1 MSRSLILSNGEL
13 AVALDERGLVR
24 DLYYP
29 HVGLEDHVRG
39 HYLHRIG
46 VWVDGSISWFS
57 EDPSWEIV
65 VSAEEDALASHISAK
80 NPRIG
85 VELKI
90 ADIVYNERSIF
101 FRTISVANTYD
112 HAREIRLYFAQQF
125 EIYKS
130 HGGDTAYFDPAS
142 HSVIHYKGRRIFL
155 IHAALDKKPFGD
167 YAIGLANFNGQEGTY
182 RDADDGA
189 LSKNPIEHGPA
200 DSAIG
205 LYASYEP
212 GQTRECHYWIACGQR
227 VEDVIELNQYVLRKT
242 PEHLTTSAREY
253 WKSWLNLSSKHFADL
268 SPAHLKLFKQSL
280 MYTKAHVDAD
290 GGVIASLDSDMLQ
303 YGLDTYSY
311 VWPRD
316 AGFAVL
322 ALDRAGVRNPAKR
335 FFEFCRVVLSDDG
348 YLMHKYLPDR
358 SLGSSWHPWIK
369 DGEYQLPIQ
378 EDETAIVIY
387 ALYKYY
393 LHNQDLELLESLYAP
408 LVERAANFLLEYRD
422 TKTHLPEASYDLWEE
437 KRGTSTF
444 TASSVC
450 AALFAAAELSKLLGK
465 EENERL
471 YREASEETREA
482 VLKHLW
488 DGNSGTFVKHVNRT
502 QGGLVYDRTV
512 DASSVYGIFAF
523 AILPHDDPRVERAWE
538 ETVRRLSYGNPAGGL
553 ARYEGDH
560 YYRRDKES
568 AGNPWIIT
576 TLWYAE
582 YRIAGAKKPADLD
595 RVREI
600 FDWVV
605 KHAQPSGVLSE
616 QLDPRTG
623 HQVSATP
630 LAWSHAAYV
639 SAVLKYLEKRKELGN
654 VT

>member
-1 MSRSLILSNGEL
+1 MSRSLVLSNGEL
-13 AVALDERGLVR
+13 AVALDSRGLVR

-46 VWVDGSISWFS
+46 VWVDGAISWLS
-57 EDPSWEIV
+57 DDASWEIV
-65 VSAEEDALASHISAK
+65 VSAEEEALASRIVAK
-80 NPRIG
+80 NRRIG
-85 VELKI
+85 VELAF
-90 ADIVYNERSIF
+90 ADIIYNERPIF
-101 FRTISVANTYD
+101 FREVTITNTYD
-112 HAREIRLYFAQQF
+112 HAREIRLFFAQQF
-125 EIYKS
+125 EIYKA

-142 HSVIHYKGRRIFL
+142 GSVIHYKGRRIFL
-155 IHAALDKKPFGD
+155 IHATLDGKPFSD
-167 YAIGLANFNGQEGTY
+167 YAIGLTNFNGQEGTY

-205 LYASYEP
+205 LYGSYEP
-212 GQTRECHYWIACGQR
+212 GQSRTCHYWVACGQR
-227 VEDVIELNQYVLRKT
+227 MQDVIELNQYVLRKT
-242 PEHLTTSAREY
+242 PEHLEASARDY
-253 WKSWLNLSSKHFADL
+253 WKSWLRLSAAHFSGL
-268 SPAHLKLFKQSL
+268 SPEHLKLFKQSL
-280 MYTKAHVDAD
+280 MYTKAHVDND

-322 ALDRAGVRNPAKR
+322 ALDRAGMRNPAKR
-335 FFEFCRVVLSDDG
+335 FFEFCRVVMSDDG

-358 SLGSSWHPWIK
+358 SLGSSWHPWVK

-393 LHNQDLELLESLYAP
+393 LHNQDLELVESLYAP
-408 LVERAANFLLEYRD
+408 LVERAANFMLEYRNSE
-422 TKTHLPEASYDLWEE
+422 TKLPEASYDLWEE
-437 KRGTSTF
+437 KRGSSTF
-444 TASSVC
+444 TCASVC
-450 AALFAAAELSKLLGK
+450 AALYAAAELSKLLK
-465 EENERL
+465 KTENEEL
-471 YREASEETREA
+471 YRAAAEEVRNAIIE
-482 VLKHLW
+482 HLW
-488 DGNSGTFVKHVNRT
+488 DAKSGTFVKHVNRT
-502 QGGLVYDRTV
+502 KDGLVYDRTI
-512 DASSVYGIFAF
+512 DCSSIYGVFAF
-523 AILPHDDPRVERAWE
+523 AILPPDDPKIERAWE
-538 ETVRRLSYGNPAGGL
+538 VTARALSHGIPSGGL

-560 YYRRDKES
+560 YYRLDKES

-582 YRIAGAKKPADLD
+582 YLIARAKKKEELD

-623 HQVSATP
+623 AQVSATP
-630 LAWSHAAYV
+630 LTWSHAAYV
-639 SAVLKYLEKRKELGN
+639 SAVVKYLERMKEFGL
-654 VT
+654 